1 MKHLLTLCLLAVTM
15 CAVAQNK
22 KIALLEPREGEG
34 STEISG
40 MEKAMVRGELR
51 KAIVNHTGYEAF
63 TRADVD
69 QLMKEQDF
77 QRTGLVDDS
86 QVKQLGEMSGADY
99 ICISTLNKSNTE
111 FYLEAYLINVETGGI
126 SNPASQYGEL
136 IGGKLSNMLPV
147 CQALAQELLGT
158 YLPIVDQPAIH
169 SKDKQTTSVP
179 EPVVQKTHT
188 QEKPV
193 TDKTEIGSLYVFPDG
208 TKGIVFYKDANGHGL
223 VVSLDE
229 SVLQW
234 DSHTKH
240 RSIVN
245 IVALPDIERVDSY
258 ITLGRGLEYSNA
270 IMNEN
275 SGYCPAVTWCKQ
287 LGEGWYLPCAE
298 ELIYLLKEANGASSE
313 RGIISQQLLTNGG
326 IPISDKWF
334 WSSTENDDD
343 EAINVRTS
351 GWSSSEDKDSALPV
365 RAVRMF

>member
-1 MKHLLTLCLLAVTM
+1 MKKLFTLCLLAVTM

-22 KIALLEPREGEG
+22 KIALLEPRVGEG
-34 STEISG
+34 STAISG

-77 QRTGLVDDS
+77 QRTGMVDDS
-86 QVKQLGEMSGADY
+86 QVKRLGEMSGADY
-99 ICISTLNKSNTE
+99 ICISTLNKSNSE

-136 IGGKLSNMLPV
+136 IDGKLSNMLPV

-158 YLPIVDQPAIH
+158 YLPIVDQPIIQ
-169 SKDKQTTSVP
+169 SKDKQKTSVSEP
-179 EPVVQKTHT
+179 EVKAT
-188 QEKPV
+188 QPKEESV
-193 TDKTEIGSLYVFPDG
+193 TDEVAIGALYIFPDG
-208 TKGIVFYKDANGHGL
+208 TKGIVFYKNAIGHGL

-229 SVLQW
+229 SILQW

-245 IVALPDIERVDSY
+245 ISAIPDVENIGHS
-258 ITLGRGLEYSNA
+258 IILGRGSEYSKA
-270 IMNEN
+270 MLNEN
-275 SGYCPAVTWCKQ
+275 NGYCPAATWCVQ
-287 LGEGWYLPCAE
+287 HGDGWYLPCAE
-298 ELIYLLKEANGASSE
+298 ELIYLLREANGGESE
-313 RGIISQQLLTNGG
+313 EGIISKQLLNYGG
-326 IPISDKWF
+326 VPISNIGY
-334 WSSTENDDD
+334 WSSTENDSD
-343 EAINVRTS
+343 ETFYVKID
-351 GWSSSEDKDSALPV
+351 GIHYEDKDVALPV